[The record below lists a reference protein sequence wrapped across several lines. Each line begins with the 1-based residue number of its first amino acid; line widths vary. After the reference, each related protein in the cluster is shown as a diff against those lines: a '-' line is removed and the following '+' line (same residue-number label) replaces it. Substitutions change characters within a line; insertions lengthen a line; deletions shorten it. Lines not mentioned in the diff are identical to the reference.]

1 MSLLLLLLRLTEQS
15 ACCGHAH
22 SSLESLLPLG
32 THTRSRTL
40 MCWAPHLLPR
50 GWEHSYLSEVSRER
64 VFLIPV
70 EELAASVLLQNHAS
84 NTSRLLQLTVR
95 KSIYNDFA
103 IVLLLMCHI

>member
-1 MSLLLLLLRLTEQS
+1 MSLLLLLRLTEQS
-15 ACCGHAH
+15 GAMGTSTPAWKASFLWAHAQGAEYSCSRLLT
-22 SSLESLLPLG
+22 SSPEDGSTP
-32 THTRSRTL
+32 
-40 MCWAPHLLPR
+40 
-50 GWEHSYLSEVSRER
+50 YLSEVSRER